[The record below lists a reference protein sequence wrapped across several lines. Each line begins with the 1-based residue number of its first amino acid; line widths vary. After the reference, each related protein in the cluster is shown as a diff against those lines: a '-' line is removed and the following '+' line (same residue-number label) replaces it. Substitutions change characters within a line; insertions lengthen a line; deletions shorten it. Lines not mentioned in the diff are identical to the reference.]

1 MYETQKYYLAML
13 YKFVSII
20 FYEKCVLMDRF
31 WVPDHHGS
39 LLHVVEE
46 QPEDPVQLN
55 A

>member
-1 MYETQKYYLAML
+1 ML
-13 YKFVSII
+13 YKFASII
-20 FYEKCVLMDRF
+20 FYEKCVLMDRV
-31 WVPDHHGS
+31 WVTDHHGS

>member
-13 YKFVSII
+13 CKFVSII